1 MFVKDWQVH
10 VPLIYVRTRGIK
22 ESWSLVGANVHDRL
36 VVINDGAFLLY
47 SNMQTCE
54 NSASEDGYEFHG
66 EPDFIDEFGTV
77 EYKIRMVP
85 WPEAI
90 KIYKKHDKSYR
101 RFFRLMKNAAKKVIK
116 VGRGNSKPLETT
128 RDILEELENE
138 ERQ

>member
-10 VPLIYVRTRGIK
+10 VPLIYVRTRGSK
-22 ESWSLVGANVHDRL
+22 ENWSLVGANVHDRL
-36 VVINDGAFLLY
+36 TVINDGAFLLY

-101 RFFRLMKNAAKKVIK
+101 RFFRLMKNAAKKVI
-116 VGRGNSKPLETT
+116 GRGQSKTLETT
-128 RDILEELENE
+128 RSILEELENE